1 MRKVMVMVMVA
12 VFSTASSQ
20 FEYRVDPK
28 LEKFYLST
36 IDDLKKSDFEF
47 PNKKGVQIAKIKK
60 KRKGQHKYGV
70 ASIVPHPDYSMIR
83 VYSKNWSDIDYWQR
97 RWVMTHEMLH
107 TFGYE
112 HSNDTNS
119 LMYWDVPERVT
130 PVQYYEAL
138 EIALK
143 EI

>member
-1 MRKVMVMVMVA
+1 MRKLLSIIA
-12 VFSTASSQ
+12 LAITLTGFSQ
-20 FEYRVDPK
+20 FNYNVDPK
-28 LEKFYLST
+28 LENFYLST
-36 IDDLKKSDFEF
+36 VEDLKDRNFEF

-70 ASIVPHPDYSMIR
+70 ASIVPSEDYIMIR
-83 VYSKNWSDIDYWQR
+83 VYAKNWSEIDYWQR

-112 HSNDTNS
+112 HSSDTNS

-130 PVQYYEAL
+130 PVKYYEAL

-143 EI
+143 E